1 MKKKKETRTKHK
13 SCYTKG
19 GLNKARRESFL
30 HFPTNQTKPNSLDE
44 EEKVEPNQRPKQDGD
59 QVICKLSEKRSL
71 VVHDFGGKT
80 LVSFR
85 DYSEK
90 NGKLLPS
97 ARGISLSTEQ
107 WSAFRQRVPDI
118 QAAITKLESWIRSKD
133 AGKHMETDM
142 SNSAAALAQGLVP
155 MEMKQSK
162 EDINDLFDSPTAS
175 APQGVIPMETEQVEA
190 DVSNVSAPQE
200 VIPMETKQVEADV
213 SKAVG
218 KQVESDRSNAETA
231 SAPHELVSMETKQI
245 EADKS
250 KYVTTSATKGVIPM
264 ETKQIGLDITNF
276 VTACV
281 TQGVIPVEKN
291 QIEADVSNAETTKIE
306 GYISNSVTTT
316 SPKGV
321 VANRPKHTQ
330 ADISY
335 SAFAF
340 GLPGLVPSKT
350 TRLDGK
356 NYYCWAHQMEILLK
370 RLKIAYVLTDR
381 RPSIADR
388 QKASFEEIA
397 RAKAEV
403 QKWLNDDNLCHHS
416 ILSCLC
422 DNLFAEYS
430 KKTKS
435 AKELWEELKSAY
447 GEDFG
452 TSTSKVNKYMQF
464 EMVDGISVL
473 EQAQELCRIADS
485 IKASGMWIDEHFHV
499 SAIISKLPPSW
510 KEYRRNLM
518 REKYI
523 TVIMLMHRLRVEEE
537 SRNHAEK
544 EGFAHVG
551 ESRED
556 NRLELEKGDFKRPA
570 MHSEMEKGNKLITC
584 FRCGQKGHI
593 SRNCRQRMVYVREKS
608 SEGNEVVPVAGEP
621 NTGKGMVE

>member
-1 MKKKKETRTKHK
+1 MSYKWIEKIVDIVVSILKQSDLEEATEQKVRTTAADKLGIDPSELSYKWIVRRCVEAYLLSLDDDEEEEGNKDKAQELLHQ
-13 SCYTKG
+13 G
-19 GLNKARRESFL
+19 GLKQGQKR
-30 HFPTNQTKPNSLDE
+30 KPNTLDE

-107 WSAFRQRVPDI
+107 WSAFRQKVPDI

-133 AGKHMETDM
+133 ARKHMETYM

-155 MEMKQSK
+155 MEMKQIK

-200 VIPMETKQVEADV
+200 VIPMKTKQVEADVSNAERKQVEADVSNAETKLVEADV

-218 KQVESDRSNAETA
+218 KQVEADRSNDETA

-250 KYVTTSATKGVIPM
+250 KYVTTAATKGVISM
-264 ETKQIGLDITNF
+264 VTKQIGSDITNS

-281 TQGVIPVEKN
+281 TQGVIPVKKN

-321 VANRPKHTQ
+321 VANRPKHTE

-350 TRLDGK
+350 THLDGK
-356 NYYCWAHQMEILLK
+356 NYYCWAHQMEIFLK

-464 EMVDGISVL
+464 EMVDGVSVL

-485 IKASGMWIDEHFHV
+485 IKASGMWIDEHFHKK
-499 SAIISKLPPSW
+499 SPGTMPRKRGLLTLGSRRKIIDSNW
-510 KEYRRNLM
+510 K
-518 REKYI
+518 RE
-523 TVIMLMHRLRVEEE
+523 
-537 SRNHAEK
+537 
-544 EGFAHVG
+544 
-551 ESRED
+551 
-556 NRLELEKGDFKRPA
+556 
-570 MHSEMEKGNKLITC
+570 
-584 FRCGQKGHI
+584 I
-593 SRNCRQRMVYVREKS
+593 SRGRQCTRRWRRVTS
-608 SEGNEVVPVAGEP
+608 S
-621 NTGKGMVE
+621 